1 MTDAFNLDEYKL
13 PEITLPST
21 LANGEYLLRA
31 EQIALH
37 MAMNPNGAQIY
48 LACSQIKITNGGSA
62 VPGPLVSLPGAYSSN
77 DPGILVN
84 LYNMNPE
91 SYVGPGPALWTG

>member
-1 MTDAFNLDEYKL
+1 VIDEYKL
-13 PEITLPST
+13 IEVTIPST

-31 EQIALH
+31 EHIALH
-37 MAMNPNGAQIY
+37 MAYNPNGAQFY
-48 LACSQIKITNGGSA
+48 LSCSQIKIVNGGSA

-84 LYNMNPE
+84 LYTSNPE
-91 SYVGPGPALWTG
+91 NYVGPGPALWTG